1 MTKQIKS
8 SLKRSKVRS
17 LLAKPAANIT
27 RSESGSF
34 TLESSI
40 VMPMLLAAIM
50 LFIVFGMYIYQKV
63 VIYYTASSTA
73 ERAAFAWDNS
83 HRDTRSGML
92 LKPEYDGLYWRTGDN
107 QMLQSLFGLARGG
120 GGALVELSDSQDD
133 AGAIQASSLPEHKL
147 MQASAWLRDEE
158 IHYKGELSFAH
169 GILQNEV
176 LVKLRQPLNLSS
188 DVRQDGWF
196 GREPKTVAAAIVVD
210 PVEFIRNVDL
220 VRYYTSR
227 FQNRSGGPAISKTKA
242 AEALAPYQEA
252 AVGAAP

>member
-1 MTKQIKS
+1 M
-8 SLKRSKVRS
+8 
-17 LLAKPAANIT
+17 LAKPAADIA

-63 VIYYTASSTA
+63 VIYYAASSTA

-92 LKPEYDGLYWRTGDN
+92 MKPEYDGLYWRIGDN

-120 GGALVELSDSQDD
+120 GGALVELSDSQGD
-133 AGAIQASSLPEHKL
+133 AGAIEALPERKL
-147 MQASAWLRDEE
+147 MQAAAWLRDDE

-176 LVKLRQPLNLSS
+176 LVKLKQPLDLSS
-188 DVRQDGWF
+188 GVRQDGWL

-242 AEALAPYQEA
+242 AEALAPYQDA
-252 AVGAAP
+252 AAGAAP